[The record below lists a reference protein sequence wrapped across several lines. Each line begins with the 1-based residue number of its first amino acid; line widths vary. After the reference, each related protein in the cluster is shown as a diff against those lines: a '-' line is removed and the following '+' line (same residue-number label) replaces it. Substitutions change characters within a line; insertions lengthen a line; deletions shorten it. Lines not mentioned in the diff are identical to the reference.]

1 MTNPRTRLTW
11 PIAAGLLAG
20 GLVGPF
26 VLAVEIAR
34 LGVGAGVIVAGY
46 ALLAIGGGVAL
57 AIGAAL
63 VASLRR
69 DASAAAIR
77 AFAFGACL
85 ATAGL
90 GSCYVGSIFG
100 VGCEQLQSQG
110 ESLVLAIEQHREQ
123 TGAYPHSLSEL
134 EFDVPETRYGPWSYG
149 TTERGFWLSVGDYER
164 DQLKLSYGSG
174 QGWYCDT

>member
-1 MTNPRTRLTW
+1 VTSPRRQLTW
-11 PIAAGLLAG
+11 PITAGLLAG
-20 GLVGPF
+20 GLVGLL

-46 ALLAIGGGVAL
+46 AVFAIGGGVAL
-57 AIGAAL
+57 AVGATL

-69 DASAAAIR
+69 GASAAAIR

-100 VGCEQLQSQG
+100 VGCEQLQSEG

-123 TGAYPHSLSEL
+123 TGTYPRSLSEL
-134 EFDVPETRYGPWSYG
+134 KSDVPETRYGPWSYG
-149 TTERGFWLSVGDYER
+149 TRERGFWLSVGDYGR
-164 DQLKLSYGSG
+164 DQLELSYGSG